1 MKKFVSIKRKMITNT
16 MIIIAVIFAAVLA
29 IITLINVQSAEKN
42 IRNSKKNIR
51 NALVA
56 KGSTLTGNNSRAMMG
71 MAGDNAI
78 TAIRE
83 LVSSTVASD
92 AEIVYGIYM
101 DADFFPWAYA
111 AADNPSGAPQT
122 KDPLTDP
129 ISKWAASLDRL
140 DNKVYHCEK
149 VEIVEFAAPVQ
160 IDGETFG
167 YIRYGLSTG
176 SMHEAIREVSAD
188 GVHARNQAILILA
201 AIGILSFLAS
211 FLSFWRL
218 AGKIT
223 QPIASLVESSRI
235 IAGGNYNI
243 PVTDDTP
250 SHDEIGELAAA
261 FNTMRNSIKE
271 KISVLSR
278 LTTIMDTTSDLVSM
292 SKMDSQIIY
301 MNSAGRK
308 MVGWRNDEEL
318 AAKKIPDIH
327 PEWALHVIEDIGIP
341 EAVEKGLWQGE
352 TAVLGPD
359 GNEIPASQVIMSH
372 KSHGG
377 EPEYLSTIMR
387 DITERLRAEKAE
399 SEAKLLAR
407 EMELARTIQTGLLPG
422 VVKNIHPDFEIAA
435 SMVTAD
441 RVGGDYYDITFDR
454 KGNFWISIGDV
465 SGHGLKPGLIMMMAQ
480 TIHATV
486 TSSMNCEAR
495 DVVVMIN
502 EILFRN
508 VHNRLKEKHFM
519 TFNALKYLGD
529 GKFEHAGAHLRII
542 VFRREAGQC
551 ELIRT
556 NGIYLNLKEDISKP
570 IKNSYF
576 DMGEDDV
583 MVLYTDGLTEA
594 QDSNGELLDIDR
606 FLKIV
611 EKHVLQ
617 DTESMNADIIADVLK
632 WCDNKRDDDMTLV
645 IVKRKGDTDG

>member
-16 MIIIAVIFAAVLA
+16 MVIIGVIFAAVLT
-29 IITLINVQSAEKN
+29 IITLINIQSAEKN
-42 IRNSKKNIR
+42 IRKSEINIR
-51 NALVA
+51 NALFA
-56 KGSTLTGNNSRAMMG
+56 KGNTLTANNSRAMMG

-111 AADNPSGAPQT
+111 AADNPSGAP
-122 KDPLTDP
+122 LTRNSLDDP
-129 ISKWAASLDRL
+129 ISKWAASLVRL
-140 DNKVYHCEK
+140 GNKVYHLKKE
-149 VEIVEFAAPVQ
+149 EIVEFAAPVKV
-160 IDGETFG
+160 DGETLG
-167 YIRYGLSTG
+167 YIRYGISTK

-188 GVHARNQAILILA
+188 GVRARNQAFLILA
-201 AIGILSFLAS
+201 AIGILSLLTS

-223 QPIASLVESSRI
+223 QPIASLAESSRT
-235 IAGGNYNI
+235 IAGGNYDI

-250 SHDEIGELAAA
+250 SRDEIGELATA

-271 KISVLSR
+271 KITDLSR
-278 LTTIMDTTSDLVSM
+278 LTTIMETTSDMVSM
-292 SKMDSQIIY
+292 ITPDAQVIY

-308 MVGWRNDEEL
+308 MVGWRDDEDL
-318 AAKKIPDIH
+318 ASKKIPDVH
-327 PEWALHVIEDIGIP
+327 PEWAFRLIENKGIP
-341 EAVEKGLWQGE
+341 GAVENGLWQGE
-352 TAVLGPD
+352 TALLGPD
-359 GNEIPASQVIMSH
+359 GNEFPVSQVIMAH
-372 KSHGG
+372 KSPDG
-377 EPEYLSTIMR
+377 EPEHLSTIIR

-422 VVKNIHPDFEIAA
+422 VVKNIHPDFEIAG

-441 RVGGDYYDITFDR
+441 QVGGDYYDITFDK

-465 SGHGLKPGLIMMMAQ
+465 SGHGVKPGLIMMMAQ

-486 TSSMNCEAR
+486 TSSRNCEAR

-508 VHNRLKEKHFM
+508 VHNRLKENHFM

-542 VFRREAGQC
+542 IFRRESGQC

-556 NGIYLNLKEDISKP
+556 NGVYLNLKEDISKP

-576 DMGEDDV
+576 EMGEGDV

-594 QDSNGELLDIDR
+594 KDSNGELLDIDR

-611 EKHVLQ
+611 EKHVRY
-617 DTESMNADIIADVLK
+617 DPEAMNANIMADVLK
-632 WCDNKRDDDMTLV
+632 WCDNKRDDDMTLL
-645 IVKRKGDTDG
+645 IVKRKGGSDG